1 MLLRCEDC
9 DNLSVKGVQAP
20 DLGIVVVLWLVEVIE
35 GANSSDRVQ
44 DQGRVMAAYLLVGLE
59 DVVTNVVIG

>member
-1 MLLRCEDC
+1 ME
-9 DNLSVKGVQAP
+9 AP
-20 DLGIVVVLWLVEVIE
+20 DLGIVVVLRLVEVIE

-44 DQGRVMAAYLLVGLE
+44 NQGRVMAASLLVGLE

>member
-1 MLLRCEDC
+1 M
-9 DNLSVKGVQAP
+9 QAP
-20 DLGIVVVLWLVEVIE
+20 DLSIVVVLWLVEVIE

-44 DQGRVMAAYLLVGLE
+44 DQGRVMAANLLVGLE